1 LQNDRAR
8 IGNMVQY
15 YEKYARGLPAIA
27 FGTSIADSE
36 SIAGLFTEAGYSM
49 TAIHSKM
56 LGSVQDTLDAA
67 RAGKLSYISS
77 CDMVGE
83 GVSVNGL
90 TVEID
95 GRPTDSLVVKL
106 QHSGRVLRA
115 VYAPGYDL
123 STLAGR
129 RAAMQAGGKGKAQ
142 ILDFSSNYLRHGLPD
157 DERVWSLK
165 GEVKQSTSSAYKRCP
180 SCQRPVPSFARVCP
194 HCAYE
199 WPVMAPE
206 QSAGPEEVDGELVPI
221 SELAVSDKS
230 ALAVRIAREAHD
242 LRSAIRIARECGA
255 NHQAAFYVWHI
266 VLKKPVKNR
275 K

>member
-1 LQNDRAR
+1 
-8 IGNMVQY
+8 M
-15 YEKYARGLPAIA
+15 
-27 FGTSIADSE
+27 TSPGKKALIN
-36 SIAGLFTEAGYSM
+36 I
-49 TAIHSKM
+49 
-56 LGSVQDTLDAA
+56 DA
-67 RAGKLSYISS
+67 
-77 CDMVGE
+77 
-83 GVSVNGL
+83 VNN
-90 TVEID
+90 
-95 GRPTDSLVVKL
+95 
-106 QHSGRVLRA
+106 
-115 VYAPGYDL
+115 
-123 STLAGR
+123 
-129 RAAMQAGGKGKAQ
+129 
-142 ILDFSSNYLRHGLPD
+142 FFRHGPIEMDREWDLMGSPKKPM
-157 DERVWSLK
+157 E
-165 GEVKQSTSSAYKRCP
+165 SSAYKRCP

-206 QSAGPEEVDGELVPI
+206 QSTGPEEVDGELVPI